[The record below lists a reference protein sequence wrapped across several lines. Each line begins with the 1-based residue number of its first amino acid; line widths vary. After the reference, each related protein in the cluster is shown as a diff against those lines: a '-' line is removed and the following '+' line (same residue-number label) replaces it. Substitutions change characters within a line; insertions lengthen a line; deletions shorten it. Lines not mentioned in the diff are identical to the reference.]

1 MSQKFIIDNIEKFTD
16 SARMVV
22 FNSFGKEE
30 MAEDPDGFME
40 LLSMS
45 SKEERKEL
53 DSVLTHKES
62 LLIVEQ
68 NARKQVNKNTKEVRY
83 VIDEKI
89 FADILE
95 ALNSRMVSNLLANL
109 SRQGLVESA
118 YDESLN
124 DFVFWV
130 KDENNK
136 EKPETD

>member
-1 MSQKFIIDNIEKFTD
+1 MSDKFIIDNIEKFTD
-16 SARMVV
+16 SARLVV
-22 FNSFGKEE
+22 FNSFGKDTIEH
-30 MAEDPDGFME
+30 PDDFTE
-40 LLSMS
+40 LLTETSDED
-45 SKEERKEL
+45 KKEL
-53 DSVLTHKES
+53 NSILTLKES

-83 VIDEKI
+83 IIDEKI
-89 FADILE
+89 FTNILE

-109 SRQGLVESA
+109 SRQGLIESA

-124 DFVFWV
+124 DFIFWT

>member
-40 LLSMS
+40 LLSMTS
-45 SKEERKEL
+45 QEERKEL

-83 VIDEKI
+83 LIDEKI

-109 SRQGLVESA
+109 SRQGLIESA
-118 YDESLN
+118 YDDKIN
-124 DFVFWV
+124 DFVFWTV
-130 KDENNK
+130 DPKSSEDSSN
-136 EKPETD
+136 